1 MAVPKPKRLLIVRSH
16 FQSHPSAGPA
26 VRATEP
32 LSPYRQVRGLLTPT
46 ILAPPAPNFCSPPL
60 NSSGQDIGGGIH
72 AVVNLCFTPA
82 AQCGGVTVQAP
93 LSLIY
98 FRCFGACTRPPL
110 PCVPA
115 RSTWLQH

>member
-60 NSSGQDIGGGIH
+60 NSSGQDIGGVFMLLLTCVSH
-72 AVVNLCFTPA
+72 LLLSV
-82 AQCGGVTVQAP
+82 GGSQ
-93 LSLIY
+93 
-98 FRCFGACTRPPL
+98 FRL
-110 PCVPA
+110 
-115 RSTWLQH
+115 L

>member
-46 ILAPPAPNFCSPPL
+46 ILAPPAPNFSSPPL
-60 NSSGQDIGGGIH
+60 NSLGQYIGGG
-72 AVVNLCFTPA
+72 
-82 AQCGGVTVQAP
+82 GGVFMLLLTCVSHLL
-93 LSLIY
+93 LSVGGSQ
-98 FRCFGACTRPPL
+98 FRL
-110 PCVPA
+110 
-115 RSTWLQH
+115 L